1 MGAAWKV
8 DAILTVITEA
18 TFKDRECCDGREL
31 RRARP
36 MTMRLVS
43 WPEKYCRRR

>member
-18 TFKDRECCDGREL
+18 TFKDRECCERLGTPSPGR
-31 RRARP
+31 
-36 MTMRLVS
+36 
-43 WPEKYCRRR
+43 